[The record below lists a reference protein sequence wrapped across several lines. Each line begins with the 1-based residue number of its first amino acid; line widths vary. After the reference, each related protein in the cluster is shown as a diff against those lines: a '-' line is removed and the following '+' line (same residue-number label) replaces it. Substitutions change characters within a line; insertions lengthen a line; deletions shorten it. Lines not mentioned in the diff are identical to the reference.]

1 MKLVHVQP
9 VIMPYREIDRGHTVE
24 IGAVELPLATGPV
37 AHRFAENF
45 RQHVDHRVENRY
57 VGNPAFGAAALE
69 LGPKI
74 FIDDTH
80 QEDAGIAVDSGENG
94 IDMMQAA
101 NEGPHMLGRPDIG
114 KLRDAGTGDLM
125 HGFTRRIGYQMKVEQ
140 AVRHDRKNRTA
151 GDGCHEISLPV
162 ACGKAVP

>member
-9 VIMPYREIDRGHTVE
+9 VIMPYREIDRGHAVE
-24 IGAVELPLATGPV
+24 IGAVELPLAARPV
-37 AHRFAENF
+37 PHRLAENF
-45 RQHVDHRVENRY
+45 RQHVDHRIENRNM
-57 VGNPAFGAAALE
+57 GNPAFGAAALE
-69 LGPKI
+69 LGPKVLI
-74 FIDDTH
+74 NDTH
-80 QEDAGIAVDSGENG
+80 QENAGIAVDAGENG

-101 NEGPHMLGRPDIG
+101 NKGPNMFGRPDIG
-114 KLRDAGTGDLM
+114 KLRDTGAGHLM